1 MNRHDGVFHFR
12 YWTSKT
18 DHYTKSYQFYSLGG
32 PLIRRTDFITYQIGQ
47 KTVVFGLF
55 FLLKNLIFLAQ
66 NALFGAGGAAAEEQG
81 PNMPNFV
88 FKAQLIGLHLRYA
101 NNRGPADPLRL

>member
-1 MNRHDGVFHFR
+1 M
-12 YWTSKT
+12 
-18 DHYTKSYQFYSLGG
+18 
-32 PLIRRTDFITYQIGQ
+32 
-47 KTVVFGLF
+47 VFGLF
-55 FLLKNLIFLAQ
+55 FLLKNSIFLAQ